1 MILSCW
7 LALGV
12 LSLISA
18 VFHTLTFHTIG
29 DLGSFLVRRSKMI
42 QKSTYKADRVN
53 SIILTKIKENRSAVV
68 YFTGLKNVFVG
79 IFRVTF
85 LKCVKSWSDCEHII
99 SSFMQIYGSFVS

>member
-18 VFHTLTFHTIG
+18 VFHTLTFQIG
-29 DLGSFLVRRSKMI
+29 DLGSFFVRRSKMI
-42 QKSTYKADRVN
+42 QKSTYKADHVT
-53 SIILTKIKENRSAVV
+53 SIILRNIKENRSAVV

-79 IFRVTF
+79 TFRVTF
-85 LKCVKSWSDCEHII
+85 LKCVKRWSDCEHII
-99 SSFMQIYGSFVS
+99 SSFMQISGSFVS